1 MQGRFTPIQKT
12 KNLPRERERSSFL
25 QYGASY
31 QDGMTVP
38 LYFSRMKAFTS
49 GLW

>member
-1 MQGRFTPIQKT
+1 MKGGLRPPSKQKT
-12 KNLPRERERSSFL
+12 SP
-25 QYGASY
+25 ASGRGRYFCHMAVYY